1 MNNFNYTTTTSFDR
15 GYTLHEHYDE
25 FGLINM
31 NGRLY
36 DPAIGRFMQTDPMAE
51 KYYWISPYAYCANNP
66 IKFVDPTGMI
76 IDPSELTKEQQE
88 EFRQAME
95 LTCVSSELFKTM
107 YDAMDKSEIVYR
119 IRIGETNGDVPGQYN
134 SCDNSIT
141 FKSAED
147 MVSADTY
154 MEELFHGYQWGEN
167 KSLYESGKEFNY
179 EFEAKVA
186 KLLMT
191 AQAGFLQSNKDG
203 TNLETIFNLLSSDGL
218 DINMHNAQ
226 TITEND
232 FHDKYFKGAES
243 FMNWNIKNNYGNNHY
258 RNKTEQTPKSIIKLF
273 TK

>member
-1 MNNFNYTTTTSFDR
+1 MAHYFYLVNGFGIGKDFFWIYMFGRVSRMNIQNRARWKYHYTIADHLGNARVEFVQSVSYYPF
-15 GYTLHEHYDE
+15 GYTLHCNDYGSRQPNRHLFGGKELQDQTLAGITFGWYDFE
-25 FGLINM
+25 ARM
-31 NGRLY
+31 Y

-51 KYYWISPYAYCANNP
+51 KYYWISPHAYCANNP

-154 MEELFHGYQWGEN
+154 MEELFHGYQWG
-167 KSLYESGKEFNY
+167 G
-179 EFEAKVA
+179 
-186 KLLMT
+186 
-191 AQAGFLQSNKDG
+191 GR
-203 TNLETIFNLLSSDGL
+203 
-218 DINMHNAQ
+218 INR
-226 TITEND
+226 
-232 FHDKYFKGAES
+232 
-243 FMNWNIKNNYGNNHY
+243 FMNQGKNSIMNSRQKL
-258 RNKTEQTPKSIIKLF
+258 RNS
-273 TK
+273 